1 MKSFLLNIQSWKEL
15 REDIFT
21 EENIFSKIDEYTA
34 SINENGAFKRDYNYL
49 GWNTW
54 GGEDTLENFKEYVQR
69 RLQVLDE
76 LYQ

>member
-1 MKSFLLNIQSWKEL
+1 M
-15 REDIFT
+15 
-21 EENIFSKIDEYTA
+21 
-34 SINENGAFKRDYNYL
+34 INENGAFKRDYNYL